1 MERIKIR
8 GRAYEKTIK
17 RSYIKKLN
25 ERYEE
30 WIKTFDI
37 APVLQ
42 IDTDKYEIYSLFG
55 DIEEVRKNIE
65 EFFWRM
71 NERRTE

>member
-17 RSYIKKLN
+17 KNYIKKLN
-25 ERYEE
+25 DQYEE
-30 WIKTFDI
+30 WINNFDI